1 MARTSTIAVPLAA
14 LLLGAPSLQAQL
26 PPPPEEI
33 VVTANMKVPEG
44 LEPVKMVI
52 GIKDL
57 DLKTVAGVSRLE
69 KRITGVI
76 ERFCGPPPK
85 AAKWQVKDSKA
96 CSEYAWASAR
106 PQMDTA
112 ISRANGN

>member
-1 MARTSTIAVPLAA
+1 MARTWTFVVPLAVLTLSA
-14 LLLGAPSLQAQL
+14 APLAAQQSAAQ
-26 PPPPEEI
+26 EI

-44 LEPVKMVI
+44 LEPVKMVV

-57 DLKTVAGVSRLE
+57 DLKSVAGVNKLE

-76 ERFCGPPPK
+76 ERFCGPPAK
-85 AAKWQVKDSKA
+85 AAKWQVDDSKA

-112 ISRANGN
+112 VSRANSN